1 MSSMNFH
8 FVAYKLK
15 NEGSCLVISIDIF
28 LQMILN
34 NVFILKHLF
43 GIMPGM
49 LMSFCLKECINW
61 LLLPQL

>member
-28 LQMILN
+28 LQMILKQCVHFKAFVWDYAWHVN
-34 NVFILKHLF
+34 EFLF
-43 GIMPGM
+43 
-49 LMSFCLKECINW
+49 KRVH
-61 LLLPQL
+61 